1 MAQWERIHLPVQE
14 AWVRSLIQEDP
25 TCKEQL
31 NSHATIIELVLLG
44 LALQKEKSPQRE
56 ACRPM
61 VFFFWWGGF
70 PLVGIPLPLFPGGKN
85 WSRLPSTKKNFPIQC
100 ALCYNLHVLLQCLW
114 AKSWNAAGNVND
126 YENANCALRGCREP
140 TPVFL
145 PGEPHGQRI
154 LEGLLGHKELDT
166 TCDWTTSHN

>member
-61 VFFFWWGGF
+61 VFFF
-70 PLVGIPLPLFPGGKN
+70 LVGWISSSGNTSSPFSWWEKLKSPPLHE
-85 WSRLPSTKKNFPIQC
+85 KKFPIQC